1 MRTRPSIPENMSQR
15 NPIGDL
21 VVFEHSA
28 LPAVEREA
36 EDYLEEKDVGTR
48 TPSFKDDGL
57 IHGST
62 FVNGEWKEVSWTIG
76 EQHRVVR
83 KADFFLLPIFA
94 VSRADEAKVKGVP
107 DT

>member
-1 MRTRPSIPENMSQR
+1 MSQR

-28 LPAVEREA
+28 LPTTDRVA
-36 EDYLEEKDVGTR
+36 EDYLEEKAAGTS
-48 TPSFKDDGL
+48 TPSIKDDGL
-57 IHGST
+57 IHGTT
-62 FVNGEWKEVSWTIG
+62 FVNDEWKEVSWTLA

-94 VSRADEAKVKGVP
+94 VSLLLHGIDSVQG
-107 DT
+107 

>member
-1 MRTRPSIPENMSQR
+1 MSQR

-28 LPAVEREA
+28 LPATHHEA
-36 EDYLEEKDVGTR
+36 EDYLDEKDIETR
-48 TPSFKDDGL
+48 TPSVKDHGL

-62 FVNGEWKEVSWTIG
+62 FVNGEWKDVAWTIE

-94 VSRADEAKVKGVP
+94 VSRVAVRSP
-107 DT
+107 